1 MEIER
6 IDTRKLEPAAREQLR
21 KSALRMHKRGRSQ
34 ESIARELGLRRPII
48 FGWVAKAKSG
58 GGTQEGRRGRPLGQ
72 GRTLTAEQEE
82 RIQKDIVDKTPDQM
96 RLAFALWHANAVRAY
111 IKQSFLIDCNG
122 PAVPSVISW
131 RRWSCSFHFGR
142 RVRSMMTKSERMRCV
157 AAWLRSG
164 QTSMDYAERAG
175 VDADAFMSW
184 ILDYG
189 RPSPLIP
196 VRILAGSG
204 EPRVPTGDVEVVSW
218 PPGLGLVS
226 SSAEQRWIP
235 VVIQERS

>member
-1 MEIER
+1 
-6 IDTRKLEPAAREQLR
+6 
-21 KSALRMHKRGRSQ
+21 
-34 ESIARELGLRRPII
+34 
-48 FGWVAKAKSG
+48 
-58 GGTQEGRRGRPLGQ
+58 
-72 GRTLTAEQEE
+72 
-82 RIQKDIVDKTPDQM
+82 
-96 RLAFALWHANAVRAY
+96 
-111 IKQSFLIDCNG
+111 
-122 PAVPSVISW
+122 
-131 RRWSCSFHFGR
+131 
-142 RVRSMMTKSERMRCV
+142 MMTKSERMRCV

-175 VDADAFMSW
+175 VDADVFMSW

-204 EPRVPTGDVEVVSW
+204 EPRVPAGDVEVVSW